1 MRSTGAKRSGNF
13 TGSGS
18 RIKEVFENIL
28 SDVQIKALVTEAQV
42 FKIFAANAIHDLPR
56 GYVRIV
62 MACNVRRC
70 LFG

>member
-1 MRSTGAKRSGNF
+1 MRSTEAKRSGNF

-42 FKIFAANAIHDLPR
+42 FKIFAANAIHDLPC

-62 MACNVRRC
+62 MACNVRWR

>member
-28 SDVQIKALVTEAQV
+28 SDVQIKALVTEAEA
-42 FKIFAANAIHDLPR
+42 FKIFAANAIYGLPW
-56 GYVRIV
+56 GYARIAV
-62 MACNVRRC
+62 ACNIRWC
-70 LFG
+70 LLG